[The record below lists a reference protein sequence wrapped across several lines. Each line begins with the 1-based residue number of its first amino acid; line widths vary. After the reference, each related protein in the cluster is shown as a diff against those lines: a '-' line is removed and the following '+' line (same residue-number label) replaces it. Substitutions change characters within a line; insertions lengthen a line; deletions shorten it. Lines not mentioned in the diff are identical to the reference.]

1 MDVKR
6 LLRSAFVA
14 VVALAA
20 FVGASAPRRADA
32 VIVERIVAVIG
43 DKPILLS
50 ELRMRA
56 RPKLTILAAQTGGD
70 PTRMAVAE
78 PGLYKS
84 TLNEMID
91 ERLMEQQATRA
102 NITISVSQI
111 DEAIRNKAAGLGVSV
126 KDLLAVAQRQGFSEQ
141 DYRDEVRRQLLE
153 GRLIQLR
160 VAGRVKVT
168 ETDARAAYAHLVKQ
182 LDDESPVDLQVLAMR
197 VPPSAAAL
205 DAKMKLADEIVA
217 RATSGE
223 DFCDLV
229 KQFSDDATTRDAC
242 GDPGPQPIR
251 NIHPDARSQLT
262 SMKPGDVSKPVRIA
276 DQAIVVFRL
285 KKREVIPPFDQ
296 VKEQMYE
303 QATEEAVMRQRD
315 LWVQELRRGVYL
327 DIRL

>member
-1 MDVKR
+1 MKPMNRFTR
-6 LLRSAFVA
+6 LLAACAIAFGVTT
-14 VVALAA
+14 LAA
-20 FVGASAPRRADA
+20 PKPANA

-50 ELRMRA
+50 ELRQRA
-56 RPKLTILAAQTGGD
+56 KPQLTILAAQTGGD

-78 PGLYKS
+78 PGIYKS
-84 TLNEMID
+84 TLNQMID
-91 ERLMEQQATRA
+91 ERLMEQQADRA
-102 NITISVSQI
+102 HISITVAQI
-111 DEAIRNKAAGLGVSV
+111 DEAIKNKASGLGVSV
-126 KDLLAVAQRQGFSEQ
+126 KDLLSVASRQGFSEQ

-168 ETDARAAYAHLVKQ
+168 ETDARAAYAHVVKQ
-182 LDDESPVDLQVLAMR
+182 MDDESPVELQVLAMR
-197 VPPSAAAL
+197 VPPNAAAL
-205 DAKMKLADEIVA
+205 DAKLKLADEIVA
-217 RATSGE
+217 RSTSGE
-223 DFCDLV
+223 DFCDMV
-229 KQFSDDATTRDAC
+229 KQFSDDNSTRDVC

-251 NIHPDARSQLT
+251 NIHPDARAQLT
-262 SMKPGDVSKPVRIA
+262 SMKPGDISKPVRIA
-276 DQAIVVFRL
+276 DQAIVIFRL
-285 KKREVIPPFDQ
+285 KKREVIPPFEQ